1 LPEEEIAF
9 SYIEE
14 WNQNI
19 CTSPGVN
26 FTNIIRA
33 AFAPIFLRQKSTNL
47 KSKYKKFCA
56 KHSYKKAARK
66 MLMKLTTVLTKEK
79 VEGGRP
85 QMTSR

>member
-9 SYIEE
+9 SSVEE

-26 FTNIIRA
+26 FTNTIHA

-47 KSKYKKFCA
+47 KSKYKKV
-56 KHSYKKAARK
+56 SRK
-66 MLMKLTTVLTKEK
+66 TFVPK
-79 VEGGRP
+79 
-85 QMTSR
+85 SRT